1 MQLFSKE
8 QLGHVLEVPVGR
20 ERRSD
25 LCFEERAERKD
36 QTCALR
42 REQKEKT
49 HMHAHTGLKTRT
61 VGK

>member
-1 MQLFSKE
+1 
-8 QLGHVLEVPVGR
+8 LGHVLEVPVGR

-49 HMHAHTGLKTRT
+49 HTHAHTGLKTRT